1 MVTSLYMVSL
11 TILLTFLVLSVVE
24 KISSR
29 RKKLKVEISLD
40 TTEQPNPQVQPVI
53 AGKNMR

>member
-11 TILLTFLVLSVVE
+11 TILLTFLVLSALE

-29 RKKLKVEISLD
+29 RKKLKVELNLEPSKA
-40 TTEQPNPQVQPVI
+40 QVQPVI
-53 AGKNMR
+53 AGKEIR

>member
-24 KISSR
+24 KITSR
-29 RKKLKVEISLD
+29 RKKLKVEMNLETSHA
-40 TTEQPNPQVQPVI
+40 QVQPVM
-53 AGKNMR
+53 AGKEIR

>member
-11 TILLTFLVLSVVE
+11 TILLTFLVLSAVE

-29 RKKLKVEISLD
+29 RKKLKVEMNLE
-40 TTEQPNPQVQPVI
+40 TPQAQAQTVV
-53 AGKNMR
+53 AGKEMR

>member
-1 MVTSLYMVSL
+1 MVTSLYMVTL

-29 RKKLKVEISLD
+29 RKKLKVEMNLD
-40 TTEQPNPQVQPVI
+40 LDANTQVQPAIVEHQ
-53 AGKNMR
+53 

>member
-1 MVTSLYMVSL
+1 MVTSLYMVTL

-29 RKKLKVEISLD
+29 RKKLKVKMNLD
-40 TTEQPNPQVQPVI
+40 TNSQVQPAIVEHQ
-53 AGKNMR
+53 